1 MRALPREH
9 REASLAVGA
18 TRWQTIYRV
27 LLPAARR
34 GILVA
39 VVLGMGRA
47 IGETMAVQMVI
58 GNARQIAWGPF
69 QRTSTIPSRIITDMG
84 ESSGLFRSALFAQGL
99 VLLLL
104 AMLIILG
111 MKLVTRE
118 RKGR

>member
-1 MRALPREH
+1 MPARSPR
-9 REASLAVGA
+9 
-18 TRWQTIYRV
+18 
-27 LLPAARR
+27 
-34 GILVA
+34 
-39 VVLGMGRA
+39 
-47 IGETMAVQMVI
+47 
-58 GNARQIAWGPF
+58 GPF